1 MVLVETLVGLD
12 DDGRG
17 LNQFNGVDRFVS
29 AADTKLEDRREVA
42 LVAVVGLVGAAG
54 AVGGYLLSRG
64 LGNNNNGKADNSA
77 ELTLIAN
84 KLDQTNEL
92 LNELLRSHAR
102 LEGALSK

>member
-1 MVLVETLVGLD
+1 MEALVGLD
-12 DDGRG
+12 DDGCG
-17 LNQFNGVDRFVS
+17 LNQFNGVDRIVS
-29 AADTKLEDRREVA
+29 AADTELEDGREVA
-42 LVAVVGLVGAAG
+42 LVAVAGLVAAAG
-54 AVGGYLLSRG
+54 AVGGYLLSRV
-64 LGNNNNGKADNSA
+64 LGNNNNRKSDNSA

>member
-17 LNQFNGVDRFVS
+17 LNQFSGVDRIVS
-29 AADTKLEDRREVA
+29 AADTELEDGREEA

-54 AVGGYLLSRG
+54 AVGGYLLSRV

-77 ELTLIAN
+77 ELALIAN